1 MSAFIELLAFFNTL
15 KQRSRIERDLD
26 DCSDIRIM
34 QSRNWITCFRQKQS
48 ACARIIGRNSRIVL
62 GIKISYVR
70 YAHVC
75 VFHFGHLVIGDIC
88 IKQVDV
94 CGLMACGLLPND
106 DELLVLIRSLLDFSP
121 FLLKPNA
128 IKSSGTRY
136 ATWILTD
143 IESVSQIYNN
153 CP

>member
-94 CGLMACGLLPND
+94 CGLMS
-106 DELLVLIRSLLDFSP
+106 V
-121 FLLKPNA
+121 
-128 IKSSGTRY
+128 
-136 ATWILTD
+136 ILA
-143 IESVSQIYNN
+143 SQ
-153 CP
+153 